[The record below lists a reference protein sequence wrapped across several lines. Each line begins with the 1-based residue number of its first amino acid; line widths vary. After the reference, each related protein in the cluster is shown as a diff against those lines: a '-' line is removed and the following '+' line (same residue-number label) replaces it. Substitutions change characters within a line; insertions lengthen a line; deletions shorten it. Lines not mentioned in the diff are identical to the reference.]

1 MFCENCGKPLTDD
14 AKFCESCG
22 EAVAGQ
28 AIAEASPKAVKP
40 VRKKKEPTRMEEGQR
55 ISDNIYLCSDG
66 KYRWVYEFPMLKN
79 PTIIITVWKVLGLSF
94 GIVAAFT
101 FFISAV
107 SGDLK
112 YFRFDLS
119 DLKYLLI
126 FILVFLVLSVIAY
139 LTVASVYGWKY
150 MVLFEMDENG
160 VSHIQMKKQFEKAKA
175 LGWLMSMAGTNTGSM
190 SLMGAGINTAIRD
203 RSVSDFKLVKSVKG
217 SRGRNTIYV
226 NQPFEK
232 NQVYVND
239 VDFNFVYSFIVAH
252 CPCARVK

>member
-1 MFCENCGKPLTDD
+1 MLCESCGKPLTEG

-22 EAVAGQ
+22 ASVAGQ
-28 AIAEASPKAVKP
+28 VLAETSPKAVKS
-40 VRKKKEPTRMEEGQR
+40 VRKKKKPTKMDVGRR
-55 ISDNIYLCSDG
+55 ISENIYLCSDG

-94 GIVAAFT
+94 GIVAAIT
-101 FFISAV
+101 FLISAF

-126 FILVFLVLSVIAY
+126 FILVFLALSVIAY
-139 LTVASVYGWKY
+139 LTVASVYGWRY

-175 LGWLMSMAGTNTGSM
+175 LGWLMSMAGSSTGSP
-190 SLMGAGINTAIRD
+190 SLMGAGISTAIKY
-203 RSVSDFKLVKSVKG
+203 RSVSDFKIVKSVKG

-226 NQPFEK
+226 NQLLEK
-232 NQVYVND
+232 NQVYVSD
-239 VDFNFVYSFIVAH
+239 EDYDFVYGFIVEH
-252 CPCARVK
+252 CPSARVK